1 MEEEVLAGGNGVY
14 GTNKSGDEGD
24 SLEVVGFFV
33 LKAKIE
39 LQCWFQFSDI
49 TIASSTKGRKRE
61 ILPPVSNTKEEKL
74 FQDN

>member
-1 MEEEVLAGGNGVY
+1 MY

-49 TIASSTKGRKRE
+49 TIASSNKGKEKGNTSSSLKYQRRKV
-61 ILPPVSNTKEEKL
+61 VSG
-74 FQDN
+74 